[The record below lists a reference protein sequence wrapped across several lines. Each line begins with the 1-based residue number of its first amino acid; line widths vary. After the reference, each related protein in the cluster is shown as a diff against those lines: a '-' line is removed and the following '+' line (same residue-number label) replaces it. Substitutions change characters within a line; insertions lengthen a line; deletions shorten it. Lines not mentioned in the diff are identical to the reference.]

1 VTSPR
6 VWLVSSIGFAI
17 GALVFF
23 AWAFGMGISPGAN
36 RWLADLLAVAMV
48 VCGVLWVVTLLVG
61 TVLLVRQPRKHA
73 LDIAIVVI
81 FGALSVYF
89 FGPGLI
95 AILT

>member
-6 VWLVSSIGFAI
+6 VWLVSSIGFAV
-17 GALVFF
+17 GALLFF
-23 AWAFGMGISPGAN
+23 GAAFGVGMNPGAN
-36 RWLADLLAVAMV
+36 QWLADLLAVAMV
-48 VCGVLWVVTLLVG
+48 VCGALWVVSLLVG
-61 TVLLVRQPRKHA
+61 TVLLIRQPRKHP

-81 FGALSVYF
+81 FGVLSVYF